1 MYITPTNIV
10 AAEPR
15 LAEFFN
21 LDFETLPEDLQ
32 KQANGLFWE
41 MINSCIFCV
50 VPDSTTRSNVA
61 PYVQRAQELVTL
73 IKTKAQLG
81 LTDDGLSH

>member
-1 MYITPTNIV
+1 MFITSKHMV

-15 LAEFFN
+15 LAEFFS
-21 LDFETLPEDLQ
+21 LDFKTLPEDLQ

-41 MINSCIFCV
+41 MYNSCTFCGV
-50 VPDSTTRSNVA
+50 ADSSTQSCVA

-73 IKTKAQLG
+73 IKTEAQLG